1 MTAAGFLE
9 RYEIHSIRISR
20 EADIR
25 DAEACLVEV
34 SFAGG
39 SRVSF
44 KLLDGPA
51 ARTHRYFEGIQPGPE
66 PIVVADGAELGSE
79 QREQRLRQFLAAI
92 EERVAKVHRE
102 QSILDVQ
109 PVGKSFLL
117 YGRTRFD
124 VLSDNG
130 RGQLAIR
137 IRHPDGDSEAALAA
151 NDLLDGLYAGIIT
164 LK

>member
-66 PIVVADGAELGSE
+66 PIVVAGGAELGSE
-79 QREQRLRQFLAAI
+79 EREHRLQQFLGGDIEMIGGLVEQEEVGTCLGQLRQRQPSSLA
-92 EERVAKVHRE
+92 
-102 QSILDVQ
+102 
-109 PVGKSFLL
+109 P
-117 YGRTRFD
+117 T
-124 VLSDNG
+124 
-130 RGQLAIR
+130 
-137 IRHPDGDSEAALAA
+137 
-151 NDLLDGLYAGIIT
+151 
-164 LK
+164 